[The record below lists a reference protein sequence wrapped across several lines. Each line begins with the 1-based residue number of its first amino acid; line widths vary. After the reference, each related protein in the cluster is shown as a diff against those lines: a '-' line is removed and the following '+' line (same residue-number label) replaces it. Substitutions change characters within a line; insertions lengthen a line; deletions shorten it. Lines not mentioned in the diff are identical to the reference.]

1 MKTLPNGL
9 RVFNATPHKISFWR
23 SDWQEVIH
31 VDVDEVINATMEET
45 PYDCIQPV
53 DPPDWENIWLVRT
66 TFVPFAKGREIISRA
81 FAAGADVIIGSI
93 IAAQA
98 YPGDVV
104 GMIPVPGYE
113 RVAPNEK
120 RVLPDKFTVFPKLK
134 D

>member
-1 MKTLPNGL
+1 MGLECLTPRHIKFLFGEAIGKKLFTLTL
-9 RVFNATPHKISFWR
+9 TRLLTQQWKKHRMIAFNLWT
-23 SDWQEVIH
+23 
-31 VDVDEVINATMEET
+31 
-45 PYDCIQPV
+45 
-53 DPPDWENIWLVRT
+53 PPDWENIWLVRT